1 MAKKKILIV
10 DDEKDILL
18 MLEKRLT
25 AEGYSV
31 LTADNGKDAITI
43 AKSKSPDLIILDV
56 LMPGMDGGEVAE
68 RLKDNSRTQNIPV
81 IFLTALF
88 TRKEEYEK
96 KHIVADNITFAKPFD
111 PEELLDEIKM
121 LLETAAV

>member
-10 DDEKDILL
+10 DDKKDVLL
-18 MLEKRLT
+18 MLGKRLM

-56 LMPGMDGGEVAE
+56 LMPGMDGCEVAE
-68 RLKDNSRTQNIPV
+68 RLKDDFRTQNIPI
-81 IFLTALF
+81 IFLTALL
-88 TRKEEYEK
+88 TRNSTVISSCRPIPHYGQAFSFSNVML
-96 KHIVADNITFAKPFD
+96 IVVISSTMSRSF
-111 PEELLDEIKM
+111 L
-121 LLETAAV
+121 

>member
-18 MLEKRLT
+18 MLKKRLT
-25 AEGYSV
+25 AGGYSV

-56 LMPGMDGGEVAE
+56 LMPGMDGGEVAKK
-68 RLKDNSRTQNIPV
+68 LKDNFRTQNIPI

-88 TRKEEYEK
+88 TREEEYEK
-96 KHIVADNITFAKPFD
+96 DHMVADNITFAKPFD

-121 LLETAAV
+121 LVETVAI

>member
-18 MLEKRLT
+18 MLEKRLI

-43 AKSKSPDLIILDV
+43 AKSKSPDLVILDV
-56 LMPGMDGGEVAE
+56 LMPDMDGGEVAKK
-68 RLKDNSRTQNIPV
+68 LKDNFRTQNIPI
-81 IFLTALF
+81 IFLTALL
-88 TRKEEYEK
+88 TREEEYEK
-96 KHIVADNITFAKPFD
+96 NHIVADNITFAKPFD
-111 PEELLDEIKM
+111 PEELLDEIKI
-121 LLETAAV
+121 LVETVAI

>member
-18 MLEKRLT
+18 MLGKRLM
-25 AEGYSV
+25 AEGYFV
-31 LTADNGKDAITI
+31 LSADNGKDAITI

-56 LMPGMDGGEVAE
+56 LMPGMDGSEVAE
-68 RLKDNSRTQNIPV
+68 RLKDNSRTKNIPI
-81 IFLTALF
+81 IFLTALL
-88 TRKEEYEK
+88 TRKEEHEK
-96 KHIVADNITFAKPFD
+96 NHIVADNMTFAKPFN

-121 LLETAAV
+121 LMETAAV